1 MVEVFYRLNRWYV
14 ESSVNLSIE
23 RCVFQVQSHSAN
35 FAVNGQM
42 VGVDPTSLSIV
53 RHYDV
58 IADDSSSS
66 SEEDDS
72 SSSSEED
79 NDTHDVTL
87 AVGIILIVAIIMLCI
102 VIAVVSKMSVIF

>member
-79 NDTHDVTL
+79 DTHDVTL
-87 AVGIILIVAIIMLCI
+87 AVGIVLVVAIIMLCI
-102 VIAVVSKMSVIF
+102 VIAVVSKTSVIF